1 MNYSRYEIGRQV
13 LSSEPSNCNVL
24 NSSNLFGIKREEKK
38 KPISFF
44 LIRLP
49 RNWGD
54 MRLVVPSIVN

>member
-13 LSSEPSNCNVL
+13 LSSELSNCNVL
-24 NSSNLFGIKREEKK
+24 NSSNLFGIKREKK

-44 LIRLP
+44 LIRHP